1 MKHICKL
8 FLLTSAFIACGC
20 MDLERYPHDKLSKG
34 TFWNTQ
40 EQADQAIAGVY
51 SQLRNNFIY
60 GRYFAFDCLGSVC
73 SGTSA
78 DNSMTNVI
86 YGTYSA
92 SYAWVTS
99 RWAALYEGIA
109 RANLVI
115 QNVGRINAEKEIIE
129 RYVAEAKFLR
139 ALFYFELAN
148 TYGGVP
154 IYDESIVVAESYNDM
169 MYPRSPVEDVYAQI
183 IRDCDEAIAKLP
195 DEGEWGDAMHG
206 RATRS
211 SALALKGKTL
221 MYERKFEAASKEF
234 ATIISE
240 GRHSL
245 YPDYAGLFKPE
256 GDSSSEMIFAIQ
268 NIGGVGL
275 ECGMPLAF
283 YLGTRAT
290 YGSCWDDVFPS
301 VKFVD
306 SYECIDGKPFNWN
319 DFIPNFNEN
328 DNVKEKTFRA
338 TLSTDL
344 TKVEKYPEALPIL
357 KDMYSK
363 RDPRMNQTVILP
375 YTMYK
380 GWTSNA
386 PNDCEYVM
394 AAGVNEANHFLRLD
408 NGWDAYVF
416 RKFVPEYNMDGQIT
430 NRSYTPI
437 NYPIIRYADVL
448 LMQAE
453 CLNEMGGHLDEA
465 VALINQVRERAGMPG
480 FNETGGAEWLTV
492 STKEELKDRIIRER
506 SWEFAGEGLSFWDY
520 KRWNKLESLS
530 GSVKDIVGKVKYTRS
545 ASGRDYLWPIP
556 QGERDKNKAL
566 TQNPGW

>member
-1 MKHICKL
+1 MKNIGKL
-8 FLLTSAFIACGC
+8 LILASVMAVCGC
-20 MDLERYPHDKLSKG
+20 VSLDRYPMDKLSKG
-34 TFWNTQ
+34 TFWKTQ

-51 SQLRNNFIY
+51 SQLRNNFVY

-92 SYAWVTS
+92 SYAWVTN
-99 RWAALYEGIA
+99 RWSALYEGVA

-115 QNVGRINAEKEIIE
+115 QNIGQMDASKEIID
-129 RYVAEAKFLR
+129 RYIGEAKFLR
-139 ALFYFELAN
+139 ALYYFELAD

-154 IYDESIVVAESYNDM
+154 YYDESLVVAESYNDM
-169 MYPRSPVEDVYAQI
+169 KYPRSTIEDIFSHI
-183 IRDCDEAIAKLP
+183 IDDCDAAAKILP
-195 DEGEWGDAMHG
+195 EEGGWGTSMRG

-211 SALALKGKTL
+211 AALALKGKTL
-221 MYERKFEAASKEF
+221 LYQKKYDEASKVF

-240 GRHSL
+240 GKHSL
-245 YPDYAGLFKPE
+245 YPDYADLFKPG
-256 GDSSSEMIFAIQ
+256 GDASSEMIFAVQ
-268 NIGGVGL
+268 NLGGVGV

-306 SYECIDGKPFNWN
+306 SYECIDGKSFNWN
-319 DFIPNFNEN
+319 DFIPGFNEN
-328 DNVKEKTFRA
+328 DNIKEQTFRA
-338 TLSTDL
+338 TLSGDN
-344 TKVEKYPEALPIL
+344 TKVEKYPDALPIL
-357 KDMYSK
+357 KDMYTK
-363 RDPRMNQTVILP
+363 RDPRMNQTIILP

-380 GWTSNA
+380 GWTNNK
-386 PNDCEYVM
+386 PNDCEYVIAM
-394 AAGVNEANHFLRLD
+394 GVNEANHFVRLD

-416 RKFVPEYNMDGQIT
+416 RKFVPEYDMDGLNT
-430 NRSYTPI
+430 SREHTPI
-437 NYPIIRYADVL
+437 NFPIIRYADVL

-453 CLNEMGGHLDEA
+453 CLNELGNHHDEA
-465 VALINQVRERAGMPG
+465 VALINQVRKRAGMPG
-480 FNETGGAEWLTV
+480 FNEEGGPEWLEV
-492 STKEELKDRIIRER
+492 SSKEDLKTRIINER

-530 GSVKDIVGKVKYTRS
+530 GPVKDLVGKVKYTRS
-545 ASGRDYLWPIP
+545 ATGRDYLWPIP
-556 QGERDKNKAL
+556 QGERDKNKEL
-566 TQNPGW
+566 KQNPGW

>member
-1 MKHICKL
+1 MRHIGKML
-8 FLLTSAFIACGC
+8 ILASAVLVCGC
-20 MDLERYPHDKLSKG
+20 IDLDRYPQDKLSKG

-40 EQADQAIAGVY
+40 EQADQAIAGIY
-51 SQLRNNFIY
+51 SQLRNNFVY
-60 GRYFAFDCLGSVC
+60 GRYFAFDCLGGVC

-92 SYAWVTS
+92 SYAWVTN

-109 RANLVI
+109 RANLVL
-115 QNVGRINAEKEIIE
+115 QNIGKINADKDVIA
-129 RYVAEAKFLR
+129 RYAAEAKFLR
-139 ALFYFELAN
+139 ALYYFELAN

-169 MYPRSPVEDVYAQI
+169 KYPRSPIEDVYAQI
-183 IRDCDEAIAKLP
+183 KNDCDEAIENLP
-195 DEGEWGDAMHG
+195 DEGEWGDAMKG

-211 SALALKGKTL
+211 AAMALKGKTL
-221 MYERKFEAASKEF
+221 LYENKYEEASKLF
-234 ATIISE
+234 ADIISE
-240 GRHSL
+240 GKHTL
-245 YPDYAGLFKPE
+245 YPDYAGLFKPG
-256 GDSSSEMIFAIQ
+256 GDNSSEMIFAVQ
-268 NIGGVGL
+268 NLGGVGND
-275 ECGMPLAF
+275 CGMPLAF
-283 YLGTRAT
+283 YLGTRST
-290 YGSCWDDVFPS
+290 FGSCWDDVFPS

-328 DNVKEKTFRA
+328 DNIKEKTFRA
-338 TLSTDL
+338 TLTGNL
-344 TKVEKYPEALPIL
+344 TAVEKYPDALPIL
-357 KDMYSK
+357 KDMYTK

-375 YTMYK
+375 YTIYK
-380 GWTSNA
+380 GWRDNS
-386 PNDCEYVM
+386 PNDCEYVVAM
-394 AAGVNEANHFLRLD
+394 GVNELNHFVRLD

-416 RKFVPEYNMDGQIT
+416 RKFVPEYNMDGLIT
-430 NRSYTPI
+430 SREHTPI
-437 NYPIIRYADVL
+437 NFPIIRYADVL

-453 CLNEMGGHLDEA
+453 CLNETGHLDEA
-465 VALINQVRERAGMPG
+465 VSLINQVRKRAGMPG
-480 FNETGGAEWLTV
+480 FNEEGGPEWLKV
-492 STKEELKDRIIRER
+492 SSKEDLKKRIINER

-530 GSVKDIVGKVKYTRS
+530 GPVKDFMGKVKYTRS
-545 ASGRDYLWPIP
+545 ATGRDYLWPIP